1 MYGRN
6 WTMTRRELRENTF
19 IMLFHKEFHDTDE
32 LQEQIELYFE
42 KKASISEKD
51 SFYISDRVFDII
63 SKLNDIDAD
72 INEAAEGWDVSR
84 MSKIDLT
91 IMRLAYYEM
100 CFDETVP
107 LQVAINEAVEIA
119 KLYGG
124 DNSPS
129 FINGVLGKLAK
140 KGKCVKC
147 YRSKFLYQA
156 YV

>member
-1 MYGRN
+1 MDKKNGRI

-51 SFYISDRVFDII
+51 SSYISDRVFDII

-140 KGKCVKC
+140 NGKCV
-147 YRSKFLYQA
+147 
-156 YV
+156 

>member
-19 IMLFHKEFHDTDE
+19 VMLFHKEFHDIDE
-32 LQEQIELYFE
+32 MKEQFELYFE
-42 KKASISEKD
+42 KKAPMSEKD
-51 SFYISDRVFDII
+51 ETYVSERVYDIL
-63 SKLNDIDAD
+63 SKLNEIDSDIE
-72 INEAAEGWDVSR
+72 EASESWTVSR
-84 MSKIDLT
+84 MSKIDLS

-100 CFDETVP
+100 RYDESVP

-119 KLYGG
+119 MLYGG

-140 KGKCVKC
+140 NGKCV
-147 YRSKFLYQA
+147 
-156 YV
+156 

>member
-1 MYGRN
+1 MDGRN

-32 LQEQIELYFE
+32 LQEQIELYFVM
-42 KKASISEKD
+42 KASFSEKD
-51 SFYISDRVFDII
+51 SSYISDRVFDII

-107 LQVAINEAVEIA
+107 LQVAIYEAVEIA

-140 KGKCVKC
+140 NGKCV
-147 YRSKFLYQA
+147 
-156 YV
+156 

>member
-19 IMLFHKEFHDTDE
+19 VMLFHKEFHDIDE
-32 LQEQIELYFE
+32 MKEQFELYFE
-42 KKASISEKD
+42 KKAPMSEKD
-51 SFYISDRVFDII
+51 ETYVSERVYDIL
-63 SKLNDIDAD
+63 SKLNEIDSG
-72 INEAAEGWDVSR
+72 IEEASESWTVSR
-84 MSKIDLT
+84 MSKIDLS

-100 CFDETVP
+100 RYDESVP

-140 KGKCVKC
+140 NGKCV
-147 YRSKFLYQA
+147 
-156 YV
+156 

>member
-19 IMLFHKEFHDTDE
+19 VMLFHKEFHDIDE
-32 LQEQIELYFE
+32 MKEQFELYFE
-42 KKASISEKD
+42 KKAPMSEKD
-51 SFYISDRVFDII
+51 ETYVSERVYDIL
-63 SKLNDIDAD
+63 SKLNEIDSDIEDAS
-72 INEAAEGWDVSR
+72 ESWTVSR
-84 MSKIDLT
+84 MSKIDLS

-100 CFDETVP
+100 RYDESVP

-140 KGKCVKC
+140 NGKCV
-147 YRSKFLYQA
+147 
-156 YV
+156 

>member
-6 WTMTRRELRENTF
+6 WTMTRRELRENTVV
-19 IMLFHKEFHDTDE
+19 MLFHKEFHDIDE
-32 LQEQIELYFE
+32 MKEQFELYFE
-42 KKASISEKD
+42 KKAPMSEKD
-51 SFYISDRVFDII
+51 ETYVSERVYDIL
-63 SKLNDIDAD
+63 SKLNEIDSDIE
-72 INEAAEGWDVSR
+72 EASESWTVSR
-84 MSKIDLT
+84 MSKIDLS

-100 CFDETVP
+100 RFDESVP

-140 KGKCVKC
+140 NGKCV
-147 YRSKFLYQA
+147 
-156 YV
+156 

>member
-19 IMLFHKEFHDTDE
+19 VLLFHKEFHSTEE
-32 LQEQIELYFE
+32 LQEQIEFYFE
-42 KKASISEKD
+42 KKGIFIEKD
-51 SFYISDRVFDII
+51 SDYISDRVFDIL

-100 CFDETVP
+100 CYDDTVP

-129 FINGVLGKLAK
+129 FVNGILGKLAK
-140 KGKCVKC
+140 NGKCV
-147 YRSKFLYQA
+147 
-156 YV
+156 

>member
-19 IMLFHKEFHDTDE
+19 VMLFHKEFHDIE
-32 LQEQIELYFE
+32 EMKEQFELYFE
-42 KKASISEKD
+42 KKAPMSEKD
-51 SFYISDRVFDII
+51 ETYVSERVYDIL
-63 SKLNDIDAD
+63 SKLNEIDSDIEDAS
-72 INEAAEGWDVSR
+72 ESWTVSR
-84 MSKIDLT
+84 MSKIDLS

-100 CFDETVP
+100 RYDESVP

-140 KGKCVKC
+140 NGKCV
-147 YRSKFLYQA
+147 
-156 YV
+156 

>member
-51 SFYISDRVFDII
+51 SSYISDRVFDII

-140 KGKCVKC
+140 NGKCV
-147 YRSKFLYQA
+147 
-156 YV
+156 

>member
-1 MYGRN
+1 
-6 WTMTRRELRENTF
+6 MTRRELRENTF

-51 SFYISDRVFDII
+51 SSYISDRVFDII

-140 KGKCVKC
+140 NGKCV
-147 YRSKFLYQA
+147 
-156 YV
+156 

>member
-1 MYGRN
+1 M
-6 WTMTRRELRENTF
+6 
-19 IMLFHKEFHDTDE
+19 KE
-32 LQEQIELYFE
+32 QCELYIE
-42 KKASISEKD
+42 KIAPMEEKD
-51 SFYISDRVFDII
+51 ETYVCDRVFKVIE
-63 SKLNDIDAD
+63 KLDEIDKDID
-72 INEAAEGWDVSR
+72 EAAEGWTVSR

-140 KGKCVKC
+140 NGKCV
-147 YRSKFLYQA
+147 
-156 YV
+156 